1 MARKK
6 SKKDGIIL
14 IIFFIVIIIAIYF
27 FINNIKPDKAKDLL
41 KEYMGYIEEQKYD
54 EMYELLSDES
64 KEKVSKEK
72 FIQRNKNIYEGINV
86 KNINLKTIVVN
97 KDENKIKYQV
107 EMDTIAGNISFFNE
121 VSYIIKNENYYI
133 NWNSSLIYP
142 DLSDDDKI
150 RVEINESQRGKILDR
165 NNNILAEQGT
175 VSVVGFVPGKIK
187 EKESA
192 IKDASKLLNVSTSFI
207 EEQLEVANED
217 EFVPIKTMSNEDEEK
232 IESQLLQIKGI
243 MISSENARVY
253 PYNEICSHLIGYATT
268 INSEELAENKEK
280 GYTSNSIIGKTGIEK
295 IYEDKL
301 RGTNEAEI
309 YIVDANE
316 NKKKTITKI
325 EKKDGANVKLTIDIN
340 IQTKIYNQLKEDNG
354 LSVAINPKT
363 GEILAMVSTPCYNP
377 NDFVIGFSSD
387 EWEKINIDKNNPL
400 FCRYQSTWVP
410 GSSFKP
416 IIGAIGLTTGKF
428 TADEDFGKSGL
439 NWQKSEKWGD
449 YKISTLQNYKETANL
464 KNALIYSDNIYFA
477 KAALKIGDDLLAK
490 ELFNIGFNQDIPN
503 IKYMEQ
509 SKFSSNNK
517 FSSEIQL
524 ADTGYGQGK
533 LLINPLHMASMY
545 SAFVN
550 DGNMLK
556 PYIEYSS
563 EDKKEYWIQN
573 AFSKEAANEIK
584 EDLIQV
590 VEDENG
596 TAHEAK
602 IDGITIAGKT
612 GTAEIKSSQDDKD
625 GTEIGWFNC
634 FRVTDRSS
642 EQLLIVNMIQDVK
655 NKNGSHYLLPKVRKM
670 FE

>member
-1 MARKK
+1 MAKKK
-6 SKKDGIIL
+6 SKKNGIIL
-14 IIFFIVIIIAIYF
+14 IIFCIVIIIAIYF

-64 KEKVSKEK
+64 REKVSKEK

-86 KNINLKTIVVN
+86 KNISLKTIVVN

-133 NWNSSLIYP
+133 NWNSSLIHP

-192 IKDASKLLNVSTSFI
+192 IKNVSKLLNVSTSFI
-207 EEQLEVANED
+207 EEQLKVANED

-232 IESQLLQIKGI
+232 IENQLLQIKGI

-301 RGTNEAEI
+301 RGTNEAKI

-325 EKKDGANVKLTIDIN
+325 EK
-340 IQTKIYNQLKEDNG
+340 
-354 LSVAINPKT
+354 
-363 GEILAMVSTPCYNP
+363 
-377 NDFVIGFSSD
+377 
-387 EWEKINIDKNNPL
+387 
-400 FCRYQSTWVP
+400 
-410 GSSFKP
+410 
-416 IIGAIGLTTGKF
+416 
-428 TADEDFGKSGL
+428 
-439 NWQKSEKWGD
+439 
-449 YKISTLQNYKETANL
+449 
-464 KNALIYSDNIYFA
+464 
-477 KAALKIGDDLLAK
+477 
-490 ELFNIGFNQDIPN
+490 
-503 IKYMEQ
+503 
-509 SKFSSNNK
+509 
-517 FSSEIQL
+517 
-524 ADTGYGQGK
+524 
-533 LLINPLHMASMY
+533 
-545 SAFVN
+545 
-550 DGNMLK
+550 
-556 PYIEYSS
+556 
-563 EDKKEYWIQN
+563 
-573 AFSKEAANEIK
+573 
-584 EDLIQV
+584 
-590 VEDENG
+590 
-596 TAHEAK
+596 
-602 IDGITIAGKT
+602 
-612 GTAEIKSSQDDKD
+612 
-625 GTEIGWFNC
+625 
-634 FRVTDRSS
+634 
-642 EQLLIVNMIQDVK
+642 
-655 NKNGSHYLLPKVRKM
+655 
-670 FE
+670 

>member
-1 MARKK
+1 MAKKK
-6 SKKDGIIL
+6 SKKNGIIL

-54 EMYELLSDES
+54 EMYELLSDKS

-133 NWNSSLIYP
+133 NWNSSLIHP

-363 GEILAMVSTPCYNP
+363 GEILAMVSTPCHYRNI
-377 NDFVIGFSSD
+377 VEFS
-387 EWEKINIDKNNPL
+387 
-400 FCRYQSTWVP
+400 CQSV
-410 GSSFKP
+410 
-416 IIGAIGLTTGKF
+416 
-428 TADEDFGKSGL
+428 
-439 NWQKSEKWGD
+439 
-449 YKISTLQNYKETANL
+449 
-464 KNALIYSDNIYFA
+464 
-477 KAALKIGDDLLAK
+477 
-490 ELFNIGFNQDIPN
+490 
-503 IKYMEQ
+503 
-509 SKFSSNNK
+509 
-517 FSSEIQL
+517 
-524 ADTGYGQGK
+524 
-533 LLINPLHMASMY
+533 
-545 SAFVN
+545 
-550 DGNMLK
+550 
-556 PYIEYSS
+556 
-563 EDKKEYWIQN
+563 
-573 AFSKEAANEIK
+573 
-584 EDLIQV
+584 
-590 VEDENG
+590 
-596 TAHEAK
+596 
-602 IDGITIAGKT
+602 
-612 GTAEIKSSQDDKD
+612 
-625 GTEIGWFNC
+625 
-634 FRVTDRSS
+634 
-642 EQLLIVNMIQDVK
+642 
-655 NKNGSHYLLPKVRKM
+655 
-670 FE
+670 